1 MKKYLLLALSFAALT
16 SCSTYKHSYR
26 LSEVPQN
33 KIGVTS
39 TVVDVETDFERKI
52 KASSDRPTTSVQDA
66 KANAYFNAIT
76 DNEIDILVDPIY
88 SVKVNRGL
96 FRTTAKAQVSG
107 YAGTFVNP
115 RSAADAKQE
124 GYDAKLAA
132 LEDFLEM
139 KEIVNEDKPTNIV
152 TTCCGEGKGSSQTM
166 TFNGAPALMD
176 QFNSF
181 YNGNIDRR
189 INPGFLPSA
198 TSVTDAVTQNV
209 VVSKQNLSSSR
220 GIVIGTSYSRNA
232 WGDVTNASRVDYFIT
247 KELSI
252 GANLAVTLPWFDPTL
267 QIITLAPSA
276 QYFITD
282 KVFAQIN
289 VGVFSYLSSGSLT
302 DTRWG
307 IIDVRANVGYWQSIG
322 EKFAVAPMINISTS
336 PGMGMGLAYRL

>member
-1 MKKYLLLALSFAALT
+1 MKKYFLLALSVAALT

-52 KASSDRPTTSVQDA
+52 QASSDRATTSVQDA

-124 GYDAKLAA
+124 AYDAKLAA
-132 LEDFLEM
+132 LEDFLEL

-181 YNGNIDRR
+181 YGVEVNVNSETNGDP
-189 INPGFLPSA
+189 NPFSA
-198 TSVTDAVTQNV
+198 SGDQ
-209 VVSKQNLSSSR
+209 SKGGILSK
-220 GIVIGTSYSRNA
+220 IPIIG
-232 WGDVTNASRVDYFIT
+232 
-247 KELSI
+247 
-252 GANLAVTLPWFDPTL
+252 P
-267 QIITLAPSA
+267 IISKL
-276 QYFITD
+276 F
-282 KVFAQIN
+282 
-289 VGVFSYLSSGSLT
+289 
-302 DTRWG
+302 
-307 IIDVRANVGYWQSIG
+307 
-322 EKFAVAPMINISTS
+322 
-336 PGMGMGLAYRL
+336 